1 MICCKGCHTEKNV
14 TFDSTTGVPMCPSC
28 RDSIEMEDDYDYTAT
43 IECLFSRNMSPG
55 STAEIPEYVLR
66 QLPEPV
72 DPLFSFGHSIRAN
85 HYPLQELGEWEF

>member
-1 MICCKGCHTEKNV
+1 MMFCLRCNRTDNITTDKISGISLCPECKEYS
-14 TFDSTTGVPMCPSC
+14 D
-28 RDSIEMEDDYDYTAT
+28 MEEDYSAT
-43 IECLFSRNMSPG
+43 IGLLFSRNMSPG

-72 DPLFSFGHSIRAN
+72 DPLFSFGHSVRAN